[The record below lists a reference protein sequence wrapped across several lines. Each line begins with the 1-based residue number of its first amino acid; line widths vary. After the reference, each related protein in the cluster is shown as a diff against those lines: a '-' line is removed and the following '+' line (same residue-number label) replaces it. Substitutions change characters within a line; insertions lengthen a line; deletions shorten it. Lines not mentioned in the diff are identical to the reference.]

1 MCRRSASWMRRCVL
15 KAPALIKYGNK
26 GNMTK
31 KEIDFTCDKLIELKK
46 AGQFR
51 ATWTTFDQSVQ
62 LMAAGEVVIQ
72 SMWSPAVAA
81 VRVKQIPCVYAP
93 VNIKDGKEGY
103 RGWCNGMGLMKHL
116 TGKKLDAAY
125 EYMNWYMSG
134 WQGAFVS
141 RYGYYSPVPST
152 AKKFM
157 TPAEY
162 TFWYEGK
169 PAPEPVTDPYGVPME
184 VAGTVRDGGS
194 FVERV
199 TNISCWNTLMDE
211 VGLHEQALERLQGRL
226 DPAVINNLPVDLAPT
241 GGVLDV
247 SQRVFMAVSRSM
259 TSWLYISP
267 LMLVLVP
274 FFVLPILVVL
284 VASVFET
291 DGFGGLIPT
300 FTLANY
306 GTVLTSGLTY
316 NLYFETVKFTI
327 LTWFFTLLLGFF
339 VAYFLV
345 FHVRNPLLAIGLFLI
360 CTVPFWTSNI
370 IRMISWIPLLGKEG
384 LINSALLHLGL
395 IREPLEFLL
404 YSGFAVVVAYV
415 HQLTIF
421 MIVPIFNSMAR
432 IDKRVV
438 EAAIDAGASRFD
450 IMRLIIVPLSKSG
463 IALGSIFVASI
474 VMGDF
479 FVTKVMSGGGS
490 ASVVGAFYEDISV
503 LQYPGAAASAIIL
516 TVILLVMVSLILRSV
531 DIRKEI
537 TQ

>member
-1 MCRRSASWMRRCVL
+1 
-15 KAPALIKYGNK
+15 
-26 GNMTK
+26 MT
-31 KEIDFTCDKLIELKK
+31 
-46 AGQFR
+46 
-51 ATWTTFDQSVQ
+51 
-62 LMAAGEVVIQ
+62 
-72 SMWSPAVAA
+72 
-81 VRVKQIPCVYAP
+81 
-93 VNIKDGKEGY
+93 
-103 RGWCNGMGLMKHL
+103 
-116 TGKKLDAAY
+116 
-125 EYMNWYMSG
+125 
-134 WQGAFVS
+134 VS
-141 RYGYYSPVPST
+141 KST
-152 AKKFM
+152 
-157 TPAEY
+157 
-162 TFWYEGK
+162 
-169 PAPEPVTDPYGVPME
+169 V
-184 VAGTVRDGGS
+184 
-194 FVERV
+194 
-199 TNISCWNTLMDE
+199 
-211 VGLHEQALERLQGRL
+211 
-226 DPAVINNLPVDLAPT
+226 
-241 GGVLDV
+241 
-247 SQRVFMAVSRSM
+247 
-259 TSWLYISP
+259 SWLYISP
-267 LMLVLVP
+267 LMLVLIP

-306 GTVLTSGLTY
+306 KTVLTSGLT
-316 NLYFETVKFTI
+316 F
-327 LTWFFTLLLGFF
+327 TWFFTLILGFF

-384 LINSALLHLGL
+384 LINSALLRLGL

-516 TVILLVMVSLILRSV
+516 TVVLLVMVSLILRTV

-537 TQ
+537 TR